1 MSAALTDPSPPSR
14 ASTPP
19 PSGRATDEPLAVDFT
34 DILAAAARI
43 APQARVTPVMRSRSL
58 DALAGCEL
66 HFKCENLQ
74 RIGAFKFRGASNA
87 VLSLGDDEAARGV
100 VTQSSGNHG
109 AAVALA
115 CRLRGIAATVVVPH
129 DAPRIKLAAI
139 ADFGARIV
147 HCDPGQAARNAVT
160 AQVLAETGGV
170 LVHPFNDP
178 RVIAGQGTATLEL
191 LQQAPGLD
199 TVMAPV
205 SGGGLLSGTAIA
217 AHGIDAS
224 IRVLGAEPEGARDAH
239 DSLASGTRVTG
250 RPVDT
255 ISDGL
260 RAELGTLTFPILRA
274 HVDDI
279 LLVDDAETL
288 AAMRLVWER
297 LKVVIEPSCAVPLA
311 AVLRYRERFAGRRVG
326 IILSGGNVDLDA
338 LPRLL
343 ALATPAQDTA

>member
-1 MSAALTDPSPPSR
+1 MHESPSPP
-14 ASTPP
+14 
-19 PSGRATDEPLAVDFT
+19 GFT

-43 APQARVTPVMRSRSL
+43 APHARVTPVLRARSL

-74 RIGAFKFRGASNA
+74 RVGAFKFRGACNA
-87 VLSLGDDEAARGV
+87 VFSLDEAQAARGV

-109 AAVALA
+109 AAIALA
-115 CRLRGIAATVVVPH
+115 CRLRGIRATVVVPH
-129 DAPRIKLAAI
+129 GAPKVKLAAI
-139 ADFGARIV
+139 RDFGAQIV
-147 HCDPGQAARNAVT
+147 PCETAQSARDAVT
-160 AQVLAETGGV
+160 AEVLARTGGV

-191 LQQAPGLD
+191 LREVPGLD

-217 AHGIDAS
+217 AHGVDPG

-239 DSLASGTRVTG
+239 DSLRLGERITG
-250 RPVDT
+250 RATDT

-260 RAELGTLTFPILRA
+260 RAELGTLTFSILRQ
-274 HVDDI
+274 HVADI
-279 LLVDDAETL
+279 LLVDDAETV

-297 LKVVIEPSCAVPLA
+297 LKLVIEPSCAVPLA
-311 AVLRYRERFAGRRVG
+311 AVLRHPEEFAGRRVG

-338 LPRLL
+338 LPWR
-343 ALATPAQDTA
+343 AA